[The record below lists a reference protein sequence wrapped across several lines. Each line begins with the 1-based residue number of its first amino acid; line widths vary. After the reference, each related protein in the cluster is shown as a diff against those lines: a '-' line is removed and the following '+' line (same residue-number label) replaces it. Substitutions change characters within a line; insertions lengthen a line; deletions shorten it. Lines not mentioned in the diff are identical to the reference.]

1 MEVNTDTLITLQLTL
16 FYIDDHDMTISS
28 PCLMIWIG
36 SSSIYS
42 MLIKP
47 ILLSSLEKQNIKLRF
62 DVDICKASRTK
73 ITVHVE
79 VVHAT
84 PSDLVRDVEI
94 MSRD

>member
-47 ILLSSLEKQNIKLRF
+47 ILLSILENIKLRF

-84 PSDLVRDVEI
+84 PSDLVRDVGI